1 MNLSVLEIKKLIH
14 FWCRIN
20 TKTAKLWWWWWWHCQ
35 QVWSYLKIGPNPAS
49 FCLFSFFSND
59 KYITNTINEK
69 SVDVLL
75 GTWIWGG
82 RMVGIDESTELWRHA
97 AAPRQVWSYLVLA
110 NRRDQE
116 WSKYVYTFCSSQN
129 FQPFYKQ
136 KMRKFTIAFNWF

>member
-20 TKTAKLWWWWWWHCQ
+20 TKTAKLWWWWHCQ

-82 RMVGIDESTELWRHA
+82 RMVGIDESTELWRH
-97 AAPRQVWSYLVLA
+97 PDKCEVTLFLPTDEIR
-110 NRRDQE
+110 NDQNMFIRFALHKIFNLFTNKRCE
-116 WSKYVYTFCSSQN
+116 NSQ
-129 FQPFYKQ
+129 
-136 KMRKFTIAFNWF
+136 